1 MCARSEVCA
10 SMLRFTLW
18 LTDALLPSLAHQA
31 NNESIVSRIL
41 SILHRSIVWRRELK
55 MYIFPI
61 VFFLPLAV
69 RFYSRC
75 FVWFAG
81 RFFMLLPCVCV
92 WRLENSLF
100 FPICIVKCV
109 TFFAHILHITLSKCS
124 HPSVSFCSV
133 LFISYLDPVF
143 HWHTRASQR
152 LFCVCPCFFLSSHV
166 SGFILL
172 QCMCVSCCCL
182 INMYVVFA

>member
-1 MCARSEVCA
+1 
-10 SMLRFTLW
+10 
-18 LTDALLPSLAHQA
+18 
-31 NNESIVSRIL
+31 
-41 SILHRSIVWRRELK
+41 

-61 VFFLPLAV
+61 VFFCRLLYDFIVDVLFDLLDDFYAFAV
-69 RFYSRC
+69 
-75 FVWFAG
+75 
-81 RFFMLLPCVCV
+81 CVCV